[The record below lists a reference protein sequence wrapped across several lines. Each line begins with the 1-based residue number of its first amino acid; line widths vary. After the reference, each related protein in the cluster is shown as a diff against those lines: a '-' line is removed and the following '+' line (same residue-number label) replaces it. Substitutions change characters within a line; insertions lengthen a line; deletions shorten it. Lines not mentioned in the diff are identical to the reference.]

1 MGTVPE
7 MSYERGLVQVG
18 ERTYAFLQPDGGWG
32 WSNAGLVVGD
42 TEAVLVDT
50 FFDLANTRELL
61 DAVAGVTDLPIRKV
75 VNTHHNGDHCYG
87 NQLVEGAT
95 IIGHYRTRAEMLQGP
110 APSALAGLRAAPDDG
125 GAVGYLK
132 RAFAPFDFEG
142 IEVVPPTVTF
152 EDRLWLNPG
161 GTSVRLEYF
170 GPCHTLGDIVAH
182 VPDDDVLF
190 AGDIA
195 FIGSTP
201 LVWEGSLLNWIETIH
216 RIDSLRPKVIVPG
229 HGPVTDMEG
238 LRAMGAYL
246 GHVVA
251 QGAELKDRGLTP
263 QQAAREIDLG
273 AYAGWTDPE
282 RIVLNLMR
290 LWLELDGN
298 RPSTRIDTFEGF
310 AAMADLQAAGA

>member
-1 MGTVPE
+1 MDY
-7 MSYERGLVQVG
+7 SRGLVQVG

-42 TEAVLVDT
+42 KEAILVDT

-61 DAVAGVTDLPIRKV
+61 DAVASVTDLPIRKV
-75 VNTHHNGDHCYG
+75 VNTHHNGDHCFG

-95 IIGHYRTRAEMLQGP
+95 IIGHYRCRAEMLQS
-110 APSALAGLRAAPDDG
+110 PSPQIFSGLRDAPDQN

-132 RAFAPFDFEG
+132 RAFAPFDFDG
-142 IEVVPPTVTF
+142 IGIVAPSVTF

-170 GPCHTLGDIVAH
+170 GPCHTLGDIVAF
-182 VPDDDVLF
+182 VPEDGVLF

-201 LVWEGSLLNWIETIH
+201 LVWEGSLLNWIETVSQINALKP
-216 RIDSLRPKVIVPG
+216 RVIVPG

-238 LRAMGAYL
+238 LRSMAAYL

-251 QGAELKDRGLTP
+251 QGADLKDRGLTP
-263 QQAAREIDLG
+263 QQAALEMDIG
-273 AYAGWTDPE
+273 EYATWKDPE
-282 RIVLNLMR
+282 RLVLNLMR
-290 LWLELDGN
+290 LWLELDGK
-298 RPSTRIDTFEGF
+298 RASTRLDVFEGF
-310 AAMADLQAAGA
+310 GAMAELEAARA